1 MGYAKIGNM
10 GHNLY
15 RMMTWHLRGVEGY
28 GRRVER
34 GMEGEFHKG
43 GEGRLRRMAKGDVMM
58 KGRGG
63 WGSPFVPV
71 AFKTLGQFNILLYS
85 PPPSS
90 LSIVFSKK
98 IIPGG
103 NNQRSNLDSRGD
115 GSLV

>member
-1 MGYAKIGNM
+1 MVLMGYAKIGDM

-58 KGRGG
+58 KGRGVG
-63 WGSPFVPV
+63 
-71 AFKTLGQFNILLYS
+71 
-85 PPPSS
+85 
-90 LSIVFSKK
+90 
-98 IIPGG
+98 
-103 NNQRSNLDSRGD
+103 
-115 GSLV
+115 